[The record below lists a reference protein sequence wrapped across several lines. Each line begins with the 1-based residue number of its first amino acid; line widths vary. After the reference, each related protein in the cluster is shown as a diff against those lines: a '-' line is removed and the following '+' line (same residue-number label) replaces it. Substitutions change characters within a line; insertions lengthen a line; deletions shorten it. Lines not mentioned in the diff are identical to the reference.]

1 MGLPPGRCSVW
12 SREEEGARRPV
23 QAAPGPRGGQAPRGL
38 RRSGITLSKLER
50 AFLGLLKAEKLPL
63 PTPNRNTGGRYV
75 DCRWPESKLTVEL
88 DSYTYHHTRHAWEQD
103 YRRERKARARGDE
116 FRRYNYGDVIE
127 DQTDML
133 AELRDLLP

>member
-12 SREEEGARRPV
+12 SREEEGARRPG
-23 QAAPGPRGGQAPRGL
+23 QAAPGP
-38 RRSGITLSKLER
+38 
-50 AFLGLLKAEKLPL
+50 KAEKLPL
-63 PTPNRNTGGRYV
+63 PTTNRNTGGRYV

-103 YRRERKARARGDE
+103 YRRERKARVRGDE

-127 DQTDML
+127 DQTYML

>member
-1 MGLPPGRCSVW
+1 MESGRGGRSPSWPGGPGSQ
-12 SREEEGARRPV
+12 SGEAAAPYHEPEHRRP
-23 QAAPGPRGGQAPRGL
+23 PR
-38 RRSGITLSKLER
+38 
-50 AFLGLLKAEKLPL
+50 
-63 PTPNRNTGGRYV
+63 

-103 YRRERKARARGDE
+103 YRRERKARVRGDE

-127 DQTDML
+127 DQTYML